1 MSGHSKWSSIK
12 HKKKLMD
19 AKKGK
24 IFTKLIREITVAAK
38 LGGGDPD
45 KNPRLRAAI
54 AAAKAENMP
63 KENIE
68 RSIKRGTGEL
78 EGVSYEEVSYEGY
91 GPGGVAVL
99 VDCLTDNKNRTVA
112 ELKHAFERYG
122 GSMGEPGCVS
132 WVFEKKGIIVI
143 DAKKIDED
151 KLLEIALEA
160 GAEDVRRSG
169 NQFEVISDP
178 SDFDKVKKAIEDSGI
193 VYNLAE
199 ITMIPKTTVKL
210 DGKKAEQ
217 MLSLMQALE
226 DLDDVSHIYANFDIP
241 DDIMEAMAK

>member
-1 MSGHSKWSSIK
+1 MSGHSRWSSIK

-19 AKKGK
+19 ARKGK
-24 IFTKLIREITVAAK
+24 IFTKLIREITVAAR

-68 RSIKRGTGEL
+68 RSIKRGIGEI
-78 EGVSYEEVSYEGY
+78 EGVNYEEVSYEGY

-112 ELKHAFERYG
+112 ELKHIFEKYG
-122 GSMGEPGCVS
+122 GSLGEPGCVA
-132 WVFEKKGIIVI
+132 WVFEKKGIISIEADKV
-143 DAKKIDED
+143 DED

-160 GAEDVRRSG
+160 GAEDVKNAGS
-169 NQFEVISDP
+169 QFEVITDP
-178 SDFDKVKKAIEDSGI
+178 ADFEKVKKAIEDAGI
-193 VYNLAE
+193 PYNLAE

-226 DLDDVSHIYANFDIP
+226 DLDDVSHVYANFDIP
-241 DDIMEAMAK
+241 DEIMEAMAK

>member
-1 MSGHSKWSSIK
+1 MSGHSRWSSIK
-12 HKKKLMD
+12 HKKKIMD
-19 AKKGK
+19 ARKGK
-24 IFTKLIREITVAAK
+24 IFTKLIREITVAAR

-68 RSIKRGTGEL
+68 RSIKRGIGEI
-78 EGVSYEEVSYEGY
+78 EGANYEEVSYEGY

-112 ELKHAFERYG
+112 ELKHIFERYG

-132 WVFEKKGIIVI
+132 WVFEKKGLISIEADKV
-143 DAKKIDED
+143 DED

-160 GAEDVRRSG
+160 GAEDVRSAG
-169 NQFEVISDP
+169 SQFEVITDP
-178 SDFDKVKKAIEDSGI
+178 SDFEKVKKAIEDAGI
-193 VYNLAE
+193 PHTLAE

-217 MLSLMQALE
+217 MLNLMQALE
-226 DLDDVSHIYANFDIP
+226 DLDDVSHVYANFDIP
-241 DDIMEAMAK
+241 DEIMEAMAK